1 MINNS
6 FKGFTLIEMAATLTI
21 ASAFS
26 IGLFYV
32 FLNANKAVS
41 NDEVVYDIK
50 SYSTSALDIISDKIR
65 NSSQISINT
74 ISGGGVTIIT
84 QNNDE
89 EFRYSVV
96 NNMIYENGSPLKL
109 FGYKHLENQDFFEI
123 TMSIDCAKADVENT
137 FNQNVE
143 DFVYDLDITFNLESI
158 INNNYQIS
166 HTASNRIF
174 AINKRAQTEVNS

>member
-21 ASAFS
+21 ASALS
-26 IGLFYV
+26 LGLFYI

-41 NDEVVYDIK
+41 NDEVIYDIK

-65 NSSQISINT
+65 NSEQISINT

-96 NNMIYENGSPLKL
+96 NNMIYENGYPLKL
-109 FGYKHLENQDFFEI
+109 FGYKHLENQEFFEI
-123 TMSIDCAKADVENT
+123 SMSIDCTKADVENT

-158 INNNYQIS
+158 INDKYQVS

-174 AINKRAQTEVNS
+174 AINKRAQTEANS

>member
-1 MINNS
+1 
-6 FKGFTLIEMAATLTI
+6 MAATLTI

-50 SYSTSALDIISDKIR
+50 SYSTSALDVISDKIR

-109 FGYKHLENQDFFEI
+109 FGYKHLENQDFFGPDG
-123 TMSIDCAKADVENT
+123 SSLA
-137 FNQNVE
+137 
-143 DFVYDLDITFNLESI
+143 
-158 INNNYQIS
+158 
-166 HTASNRIF
+166 
-174 AINKRAQTEVNS
+174 

>member
-50 SYSTSALDIISDKIR
+50 AYSTSALDIISDKIR

-84 QNNDE
+84 QM
-89 EFRYSVV
+89 FVFQIV
-96 NNMIYENGSPLKL
+96 
-109 FGYKHLENQDFFEI
+109 
-123 TMSIDCAKADVENT
+123 KAP
-137 FNQNVE
+137 
-143 DFVYDLDITFNLESI
+143 
-158 INNNYQIS
+158 
-166 HTASNRIF
+166 
-174 AINKRAQTEVNS
+174 KG